1 MTARTEP
8 AGHLPTLV
16 SCFLHFDVCFM
27 LWVLVG
33 ALGGFVFDG
42 SAVDPALKG
51 LIVGVPI
58 LTGSLLRVPLGV
70 LADRIGAR
78 RVAIGL
84 LLFLV
89 VPLLTAWLAAAG
101 AGMLLL
107 VGLLLGAAGASFAI
121 VLPMA
126 SRWYPPHRQGLVMGI
141 AAAGNSGTVLA
152 NLLAPRLAQA
162 IGWQAVFGA
171 ALIPLVAVLLL
182 FSWAARDAPAAAVR
196 RPGAF
201 QLVLRS
207 PDTWWLCLFYSVTF
221 GGFVGLS
228 SFLPLF
234 LKDQL
239 AVTAVAAG
247 ALTAAAAAA
256 GSLVRPA
263 GGYLAD
269 RLGGDRV
276 LQALLAT
283 IAVGYLYMAT
293 LPAVAV
299 AAPVLIATMV
309 CLGLG
314 NGVVFQLV
322 PERFRRQIGIV
333 TGIVGA
339 VGGLG
344 GFALPT
350 LLGAMK
356 QGFGSFAHGF
366 LVLAVLAAGSGLSLW
381 RLRRPTRQR
390 SWSGNARAALAVD
403 EL

>member
-1 MTARTEP
+1 MTTRTEKE
-8 AGHLPTLV
+8 GHFPTLV

-27 LWVLVG
+27 LWVLIG
-33 ALGGFVFDG
+33 ALGGFIFDG
-42 SAVDPALKG
+42 SLVDPALKG

-70 LADRIGAR
+70 LADRVGAR

-84 LLFLV
+84 LVFLAL
-89 VPLLTAWLAAAG
+89 PLLAAWLVPGG

-152 NLLAPRLAQA
+152 NLLAPRLAHA

-171 ALIPLVAVLLL
+171 ALIPLLVVLML
-182 FSWAARDAPAAAVR
+182 FSWAARDAPAASSAR

-239 AVTAVAAG
+239 ALTAVAAG

-269 RLGGDRV
+269 RLGGGRV
-276 LQALLAT
+276 LQALLPAIAT
-283 IAVGYLYMAT
+283 AYVYLAT
-293 LPAVAV
+293 LPPIVV
-299 AAPVLIATMV
+299 AAPLLIAAMV

-322 PERFRRQIGIV
+322 PERFRREMGSV

-344 GFALPT
+344 GFMLPT
-350 LLGAMK
+350 LLGVMK

-366 LVLAVLAAGSGLSLW
+366 GVLAVVAAGAGVSLW
-381 RLRRPTRQR
+381 ALRRSARQR
-390 SWSGNARAALAVD
+390 SWRVSALAVD

>member
-8 AGHLPTLV
+8 DGHLPTLV

-27 LWVLVG
+27 LWVLIG
-33 ALGGFVFDG
+33 ALGGFIFDG
-42 SAVDPALKG
+42 SLVDPALKG

-70 LADRIGAR
+70 LADRVGGR

-89 VPLLTAWLAAAG
+89 VPLLTAWLAPGG
-101 AGMLLL
+101 ASTLLL

-171 ALIPLVAVLLL
+171 ALIPLALVLVL
-182 FSWAARDAPAAAVR
+182 FWWAARDAPDSRAR
-196 RPGAF
+196 RSGAF
-201 QLVLRS
+201 QLVLRA
-207 PDTWWLCLFYSVTF
+207 PDTWWLCFFYSVTF

-239 AVTAVAAG
+239 AVNAVAAG

-256 GSLVRPA
+256 GSIVRPA

-269 RLGGDRV
+269 RLGGGRV
-276 LQALLAT
+276 LQFLLPA
-283 IAVGYLYMAT
+283 IAVAYLYMAT
-293 LPAVAV
+293 LPPIAM
-299 AAPVLIATMV
+299 AAPLLIATMV

-322 PERFRRQIGIV
+322 PERFRREIGSV

-350 LLGAMK
+350 LLGVMK
-356 QGFGSFAHGF
+356 QGLGSFAHGF
-366 LVLAVLAAGSGLSLW
+366 AVLAVVAGGAGVTLW
-381 RLRRPTRQR
+381 TLRRPARQR
-390 SWSGNARAALAVD
+390 SWSARAQPALAVD